1 MKRSDKKWHNAHENQ
16 HQVQKLACRK
26 ATAVHQHAHR
36 RLQHAARTHRRNRE
50 HRKNLVVQSARVH
63 LHAAVIVST
72 HVQVAIVRAQQ
83 KKV

>member
-26 ATAVHQHAHR
+26 ATAVHQHA
-36 RLQHAARTHRRNRE
+36 RLRLRHAARTHLKNRE
-50 HRKNLVVQSARVH
+50 RRKNLVEQSARVH

-72 HVQVAIVRAQQ
+72 HVQVATVRAQQ